1 MKYHSNVLWIVVRSF
16 RTDSFASTAS
26 GILKSCWYCYCCWR
40 RRNGTLAEIAANP
53 LMIMIHDL
61 MIIDQVNDL
70 WWKYPTTNGKEYIIH
85 LFHLR
90 WAEIHHRRHHRRGR
104 RLWRMQWEGSQLKSI
119 WSQISQPVNRNY
131 LSINCNELRCGGEA
145 QENGFVL
152 LANCREYLWRILLTL
167 LAKLQS
173 QCNYSAELIERHRRL
188 WVSWG

>member
-1 MKYHSNVLWIVVRSF
+1 MKYHSNVLWIVVR
-16 RTDSFASTAS
+16 SFASTAS
-26 GILKSCWYCYCCWR
+26 GILKSCWYCYCCWLETMK
-40 RRNGTLAEIAANP
+40 RNLGRNCSQSVDD
-53 LMIMIHDL
+53 HDSRS
-61 MIIDQVNDL
+61 NDHRSSQRFVMKVSYNE
-70 WWKYPTTNGKEYIIH
+70 WQRIYIIH

-90 WAEIHHRRHHRRGR
+90 WAEIHHRRHRRGRR

-131 LSINCNELRCGGEA
+131 LSINCNELRCGGGA

-152 LANCREYLWRILLTL
+152 LANCREYLWRILLTV

-173 QCNYSAELIERHRRL
+173 QCNYSAELIERHRL